1 VKLGGATRLRLS
13 ASNGKSPSS
22 EEKMFPTDVVIVA
35 GARTPMARYTGVFSE
50 VSAIDLGAHA
60 AKAAVQRSGVNPA
73 EFDHVV
79 FGNVLQT
86 SVDAIYG
93 ARHVGLKAG
102 LKVETP
108 AVTVNRL
115 CGSGIEA
122 ITQAAQRLLLGEAQM
137 VLAGGMENMTQAPFV
152 IRGARTGLKLGGGT
166 LEDSLFAGLT
176 DSYCGLPMALTAEK
190 LAEQVGITRKDADA
204 YALRSQQAADAAAK
218 AGVFEEE
225 IATVE
230 VKQGRKSVLFSQDD
244 HRRPETT
251 METLEK
257 LPPSFKKDGMVT
269 AGNASGIVDGAAAVV
284 VTREKAAKVRG
295 LKPLGRIVSWAVA
308 GVDPSIMGIGPVP
321 STRKALQL
329 AGMKLEQ
336 MDRVEVNEAFA
347 AQYLAVEKELGLDR
361 DRTNVNGGAI
371 ALGHPLGA
379 SGTRLVITLLN
390 ELRRKGLRYGVATAC
405 IGGGQGIA
413 MIVEA
418 LGN

>member
-1 VKLGGATRLRLS
+1 
-13 ASNGKSPSS
+13 
-22 EEKMFPTDVVIVA
+22 MFPSDVVIVA
-35 GARTPMARYTGVFSE
+35 GARTPMARYTGAFSE

-60 AKAAVQRSGVNPA
+60 GKAAIQKSGVDLA
-73 EFDHVV
+73 EFDHAI
-79 FGNVLQT
+79 FGNVMQT
-86 SVDAIYG
+86 SADAIYG

-122 ITQAAQRLLLGEAQM
+122 IVQGAQRLLLGEANM

-152 IRGARTGLKLGGGT
+152 IRGARTGLKLGGGA
-166 LEDSLFAGLT
+166 LEDFLFVGLT
-176 DSYCGLPMALTAEK
+176 DTYCGLPMALTAEK
-190 LAEQVGITRKDADA
+190 LAEQKGITRKDADA
-204 YALRSQQAADAAAK
+204 YALRSQQAAEAAFK
-218 AGVFEEE
+218 ACYLTEE
-225 IATVE
+225 IVPVE
-230 VKQGRKSVLFSQDD
+230 VKQGKKTILVKEDD

-251 METLEK
+251 MEILEK

-284 VTREKAAKVRG
+284 LTREKDAKERG

-336 MDRVEVNEAFA
+336 IDRVEVNEAFA
-347 AQYLAVEKELGLDR
+347 AQYLAVEKELGLNR
-361 DRTNVNGGAI
+361 DKTNVNGGAI

-379 SGTRLVITLLN
+379 SGARLVITMLN
-390 ELRRKGLRYGVATAC
+390 ELRRKGLRYGLATAC

-413 MIVEA
+413 IIVES

>member
-13 ASNGKSPSS
+13 ASNGKFPSS

-60 AKAAVQRSGVNPA
+60 AKAAAQRSGVNPA

-122 ITQAAQRLLLGEAQM
+122 IAQAAQRLLLGEAQM

-190 LAEQVGITRKDADA
+190 LAEQAGITRKDADA
-204 YALRSQQAADAAAK
+204 YALRSQQAAEAAAK

-225 IATVE
+225 IAPVE
-230 VKQGRKSVLFSQDD
+230 VKQGRKSVLVSQDD

-284 VTREKAAKVRG
+284 VTREKAAKERG
-295 LKPLGRIVSWAVA
+295 LKPLGRIISWAVA

-329 AGMKLEQ
+329 AAMKLEQ

-361 DRTNVNGGAI
+361 ERTNVNGGAI

-390 ELRRKGLRYGVATAC
+390 ELRRKGLRYGVAAAC

>member
-1 VKLGGATRLRLS
+1 
-13 ASNGKSPSS
+13 
-22 EEKMFPTDVVIVA
+22 MFPSDVVIVA

-60 AKAAVQRSGVNPA
+60 AKAAIQRSGVDAA
-73 EFDHVV
+73 EFDHIV

-86 SVDAIYG
+86 SADAIYG

-122 ITQAAQRLLLGEAQM
+122 IAQAAQRLLLGEADM

-152 IRGARTGLKLGGGT
+152 VRGARTGLKLGGGA

-190 LAEQVGITRKDADA
+190 LAEQSGITRRDADA

-218 AGVFEEE
+218 TGVFEDE
-225 IATVE
+225 IAPVE
-230 VKQGRKSVLFSQDD
+230 VKQGRKCVLVGEDD

-251 METLEK
+251 MDTLEK
-257 LPPSFKKDGMVT
+257 LPPSFKKDGIVT

-284 VTREKAAKVRG
+284 VTREKAAKERG
-295 LKPLGRIVSWAVA
+295 LKPLGRILSWAAA

-347 AQYLAVEKELGLDR
+347 AQYLAVEKELGLQR

-379 SGTRLVITLLN
+379 SGHAWS
-390 ELRRKGLRYGVATAC
+390 LRY
-405 IGGGQGIA
+405 
-413 MIVEA
+413 
-418 LGN
+418 

>member
-1 VKLGGATRLRLS
+1 
-13 ASNGKSPSS
+13 
-22 EEKMFPTDVVIVA
+22 MFPTDIVIVA
-35 GARTPMARYTGVFSE
+35 GARTPMARYTGSFSE
-50 VSAIDLGAHA
+50 VSAIELGAHA
-60 AKAAVQRSGVNPA
+60 AKAAIQRSGIDPA
-73 EFDHVV
+73 EIGHAI

-86 SVDAIYG
+86 SSDAIYG

-102 LKVETP
+102 LKIETP

-122 ITQAAQRLLLGEAQM
+122 VIQAAQRILLGEADI

-152 IRGARTGLKLGGGT
+152 IRGARTGLKLGGGV
-166 LEDSLFAGLT
+166 LEDFLFVGLT
-176 DSYCGLPMALTAEK
+176 DTYCGLPMALTAEK
-190 LAEQVGITRKDADA
+190 LADQTGITRKDSDS
-204 YALRSQQAADAAAK
+204 YALRSQQAAEAAYK
-218 AGVFEEE
+218 AGYFKEE
-225 IATVE
+225 IVPVE
-230 VKQGRKSVLFSQDD
+230 VKQGRKSILVSEDD
-244 HRRPETT
+244 HRRPDTT

-284 VTREKAAKVRG
+284 ATREKIARERG
-295 LKPLGRIVSWAVA
+295 LKPIGRIVSWAVA

-321 STRKALQL
+321 ATRKALQL

-336 MDRVEVNEAFA
+336 IDRVEVNEAFA
-347 AQYLAVEKELGLDR
+347 SQYLAVEKELGLNR
-361 DRTNVNGGAI
+361 DKTNVNGGAI

-379 SGTRLVITLLN
+379 SGTRLLITVLN
-390 ELRRKGLRYGVATAC
+390 ELRRKNLRYGLATAC

-418 LGN
+418 IAN

>member
-1 VKLGGATRLRLS
+1 
-13 ASNGKSPSS
+13 
-22 EEKMFPTDVVIVA
+22 MFPTDVVIVA
-35 GARTPMARYTGVFSE
+35 GVRTPMARYTGVFSE

-60 AKAAVQRSGVNPA
+60 AKAAVQRSGVDPG

-86 SVDAIYG
+86 SADAIYG

-102 LKVETP
+102 LKTETP

-122 ITQAAQRLLLGEAQM
+122 IAQAAARLLLGEANM

-152 IRGARTGLKLGGGT
+152 IRGARGGLKLGGGV
-166 LEDSLFAGLT
+166 LEDFLFVGLT
-176 DSYCGLPMALTAEK
+176 DSYCGLTMAMTAEK
-190 LAEQVGITRKDADA
+190 LAAQTGIMRTEADA

-218 AGVFEEE
+218 AGVFQQE
-225 IATVE
+225 IVPVD
-230 VKQGRKSVLFSQDD
+230 VKQGKKSIVVTEDD

-251 METLEK
+251 METLAQ
-257 LPPSFKKDGMVT
+257 LPPSFQKDGIVT

-284 VTREKAAKVRG
+284 VTREKTAKERG
-295 LKPLGRIVSWAVA
+295 LKPLGRILSWATV

-329 AGMKLEQ
+329 AGLKLEQ

-347 AQYLAVEKELGLDR
+347 AQYLAVEKELGLSR
-361 DRTNVNGGAI
+361 EKTNVNGGAI
-371 ALGHPLGA
+371 ALGHPLAA
-379 SGTRLVITLLN
+379 SGTRLVITVLN
-390 ELRRKGLRYGVATAC
+390 ELRRKGLKYGLTTAC

-413 MIVEA
+413 MILEA
-418 LGN
+418 LGS